1 MLKTGEKIMV
11 PKRLK
16 EARKNAGISQE
27 KLAEMVDV
35 EGINIRSRIS
45 SYEVGRVDPP
55 FSLMVK
61 IAAVLNYPEC
71 YFYTVDDALAETIL
85 NIHLNKNNSSTN
97 PYLNTINHAEKL
109 CAELHSFLKKASSN

>member
-1 MLKTGEKIMV
+1 MV

-16 EARKNAGISQE
+16 DARRNAGISQE

-55 FSLMVK
+55 FSLMTK

-109 CAELHSFLKKASSN
+109 CSELHEILKKASSN